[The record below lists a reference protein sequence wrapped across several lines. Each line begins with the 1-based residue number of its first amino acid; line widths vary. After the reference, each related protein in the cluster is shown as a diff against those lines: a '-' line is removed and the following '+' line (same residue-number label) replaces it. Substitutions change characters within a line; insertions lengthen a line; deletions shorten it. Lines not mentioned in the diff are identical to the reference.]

1 MTAVRNVWAL
11 VQKEWRHY
19 FASPIAYVTLAAWCL
34 LFGIFFNMMVGFF
47 LEYSMQS
54 MSRGG
59 MGAPPISLNE
69 IVIAQV
75 LRQMAV
81 VALFVTPMITMR
93 LFAEEKR
100 TGTIELLATSPV
112 TDLQIVL
119 GKFFAAL
126 GLYVVMIL
134 AGMLNFALLWA
145 YATSKPEWKPLATGA
160 LGLLLLGA
168 SFIALGLFI
177 SSLTRNQIVAGIL
190 SFCLFLGIWV
200 LGWLDDPMS
209 GTAMKA
215 ISYLGL
221 TTHLED
227 LTKGIV
233 DLKDVVYYL
242 SVITFGVFLTQQSV
256 ESQRWRA

>member
-1 MTAVRNVWAL
+1 MSSFL
-11 VQKEWRHY
+11 CLFKKELRIC
-19 FASPIAYVTLAAWCL
+19 FLSPIAYVVMFFFWVLTGLNFWWILIQLGDGESLTVATQQM
-34 LFGIFFNMMVGFF
+34 FGGLI
-47 LEYSMQS
+47 S
-54 MSRGG
+54 
-59 MGAPPISLNE
+59 ISL
-69 IVIAQV
+69 IFIIP
-75 LRQMAV
+75 L
-81 VALFVTPMITMR
+81 ITMR

-126 GLYVVMIL
+126 SLYALMIL
-134 AGMLNFALLWA
+134 AGMLNFGLLWI
-145 YATSKPEWKPLATGA
+145 YATTKPEWKPLATGA

-190 SFCLFLGIWV
+190 AFCLFLGIWV
-200 LGWLDDPMS
+200 LGWMDDPM
-209 GTAMKA
+209 GGPVMRTL
-215 ISYLGL
+215 SYLGI
-221 TTHLED
+221 TSHLED

-242 SVITFGVFLTQQSV
+242 SVITFGLFLTHQSV